1 MSEDLELE
9 KVFEEVLEELNQG
22 YKDEAAILQVEAMI
36 TSNDPKEW
44 RRLYLRIRALKIIKE
59 RKELKEE
66 KRKREIKHN
75 KEKAIELKRKTIRD
89 ILSVRLRI
97 LFFTPIVLGLIFLI
111 FYMFDIPEGYF
122 YFLIFIFIVSGIFLK
137 MKN

>member
-36 TSNDPKEW
+36 TSNDTKEW

-59 RKELKEE
+59 R
-66 KRKREIKHN
+66 
-75 KEKAIELKRKTIRD
+75 
-89 ILSVRLRI
+89 
-97 LFFTPIVLGLIFLI
+97 
-111 FYMFDIPEGYF
+111 
-122 YFLIFIFIVSGIFLK
+122 
-137 MKN
+137 